1 MTKAFGNGSVWLWP
15 VVIQLIWIGVNLA
28 LIAFARRRAQDA
40 FSKWSNL
47 AAA

>member
-1 MTKAFGNGSVWLWP
+1 
-15 VVIQLIWIGVNLA
+15 LIWIGVNLA
-28 LIAFARRRAQDA
+28 LIALARRRAQDA